1 MQQAENEGSSN
12 MTTVMEDWTQKLLK
26 AVEGLEFR
34 SQYLARLKRI
44 LEKVGVSGVLSK
56 WSNLD

>member
-1 MQQAENEGSSN
+1 MANYIISKAESAREIA
-12 MTTVMEDWTQKLLK
+12 VI

>member
-1 MQQAENEGSSN
+1 MSIA
-12 MTTVMEDWTQKLLK
+12 TWKTV
-26 AVEGLEFR
+26 VEGLEFR

>member
-1 MQQAENEGSSN
+1 MESYHTFAGIARVEEG
-12 MTTVMEDWTQKLLK
+12 EE
-26 AVEGLEFR
+26 VEGLEFR